1 MLLVSFFQPFVE
13 QKQSSSSNTDSTDS
27 DKGKGGKAS
36 TTGKKESRSRS
47 RSRSKSPAPSAGSVK
62 QAAKRRASAEDK
74 SGVVGSKDVKLEGL
88 PVPRAP
94 NIFTFDT
101 KDHQHHHHTSSSR
114 SHTHHHHHHHGNSG
128 GSGGGGG
135 GMMHD
140 AGTMTFSNQQT
151 SAVSTHRNAT
161 LDDLVRAAEELE
173 RIENGNSKE
182 HVAKSQVADVSNS
195 DAGSDVDEAGRR
207 RPKNITIPHSSHS
220 NPSPAAIDRER
231 HRFGAT
237 PPYTPPPILS
247 PSRSLTMLATA
258 AGGGGAPPCT
268 PSRILHPWSST
279 RRSSEGQK
287 PSESEDM
294 GYTEPRINVGREF
307 QAVLPECSCK
317 CLRLISIIVVR
328 KFYLS
333 IQECL

>member
-1 MLLVSFFQPFVE
+1 MLCVYVSLSLFQPFVE

-36 TTGKKESRSRS
+36 TAGKKESRSRS
-47 RSRSKSPAPSAGSVK
+47 RSRSKSPAPSTSSVK
-62 QAAKRRASAEDK
+62 QAAKRRTSSEEK
-74 SGVVGSKDVKLEGL
+74 SGVGSKDVKLEGL

-94 NIFTFDT
+94 NVFTFDT
-101 KDHQHHHHTSSSR
+101 KDHHHHHASSR
-114 SHTHHHHHHHGNSG
+114 SHAHHHHHGNSG
-128 GSGGGGG
+128 GG
-135 GMMHD
+135 MHD
-140 AGTMTFSNQQT
+140 AGTMTFSNQQSSAT
-151 SAVSTHRNAT
+151 SSHRNAT

-182 HVAKSQVADVSNS
+182 HVKSQVADVSNS

-258 AGGGGAPPCT
+258 AGGGAPPCT
-268 PSRILHPWSST
+268 PSRILHPWSS

-307 QAVLPECSCK
+307 QAVLPECSRK
-317 CLRLISIIVVR
+317 CFRSIH
-328 KFYLS
+328 
-333 IQECL
+333 QAH

>member
-1 MLLVSFFQPFVE
+1 MYMYQPPHVQLSSCRRKFIFFVCFSPPQPFVE
-13 QKQSSSSNTDSTDS
+13 QKQSSSSTADSTDS
-27 DKGKGGKAS
+27 DKAKGGKAS

-47 RSRSKSPAPSAGSVK
+47 RSRSKSPAPSASSVK
-62 QAAKRRASAEDK
+62 QAAKRRTSSEDK
-74 SGVVGSKDVKLEGL
+74 SGIGSKDVKLEGL

-94 NIFTFDT
+94 NVFTFDT
-101 KDHQHHHHTSSSR
+101 KDHHHHHHAPSAR
-114 SHTHHHHHHHGNSG
+114 SHTHQHHHHGNSG
-128 GSGGGGG
+128 GGG
-135 GMMHD
+135 MHD
-140 AGTMTFSNQQT
+140 AGTMTFSNQQS
-151 SAVSTHRNAT
+151 SAGVVSSTHRNAT

-182 HVAKSQVADVSNS
+182 HHMVKPQVTADVSNS
-195 DAGSDVDEAGRR
+195 DPGSDVDEAGRR

-220 NPSPAAIDRER
+220 NPSPAQAIDRER

-258 AGGGGAPPCT
+258 AGGGAPPCT
-268 PSRILHPWSST
+268 PSRILHPWSS

-287 PSESEDM
+287 PSESEEV

-307 QAVLPECSCK
+307 QAVLPECSGK
-317 CLRLISIIVVR
+317 CPG
-328 KFYLS
+328 
-333 IQECL
+333 